1 MIILKKFSKFASHLK
16 NIWIVENTMH
26 LVMYIRGFVTILREI
41 N

>member
-16 NIWIVENTMH
+16 NIWIVENTMQ
-26 LVMYIRGFVTILREI
+26 VMYIRGFVTILREI